1 MRSLLFVLEMVCLLP
16 ICLARPFVGVI
27 LWDWIAF
34 MNPHKLVWGFGTDW
48 PWAWMIFIVTILG
61 WTFGREPKRV
71 PMNPTSVLMI
81 LFVLGAT
88 AAMPFA
94 IAPWPAEYEGWM
106 RVLKM
111 FTFFIVT
118 AGLLTDKRRI
128 DGLIWIIAISMGYW
142 AIYQG
147 GASVLTLGHHKA
159 FGPPTTMI
167 QDNNAFAAAMLVVLP
182 LYNYLRLQT
191 RHKIVRHGLGV
202 VMVLALL
209 TALTS
214 YSRGALLGA
223 VAMAGM
229 MWWRSRSK
237 ILGIVL
243 IIMAVVAVLMFM
255 PEAWFA
261 RMYRIDHYHA
271 HGSAASRLYIWRVAW
286 LLALHHPLT
295 GAGFHATIFQS
306 VINTIVPGGN
316 HLAIHSVWFQVLG
329 ELGFPLF
336 FIWTGITVVGWR
348 NARRIE
354 RLARGHDDLR
364 WAEDLGRSMQSAIV
378 AYAVTGSF
386 LPIAYWD
393 IYFTTLLALQAAMM
407 VTKASLRREATE
419 ASDEAPWRRVG
430 LLPPP
435 KRPRPAVLPGRPAP
449 AA

>member
-1 MRSLLFVLEMVCLLP
+1 
-16 ICLARPFVGVI
+16 
-27 LWDWIAF
+27 
-34 MNPHKLVWGFGTDW
+34 
-48 PWAWMIFIVTILG
+48 
-61 WTFGREPKRV
+61 
-71 PMNPTSVLMI
+71 
-81 LFVLGAT
+81 
-88 AAMPFA
+88 
-94 IAPWPAEYEGWM
+94 
-106 RVLKM
+106 
-111 FTFFIVT
+111 
-118 AGLLTDKRRI
+118 
-128 DGLIWIIAISMGYW
+128 
-142 AIYQG
+142 
-147 GASVLTLGHHKA
+147 
-159 FGPPTTMI
+159 
-167 QDNNAFAAAMLVVLP
+167 VLP
-182 LYNYLRLQT
+182 LFNYLRLQA
-191 RHKIVRHGLGV
+191 RHKLVQRALGA
-202 VMVLALL
+202 VMALALL
-209 TALTS
+209 TALAS

-237 ILGIVL
+237 MLGIVL

-295 GAGFHATIFQS
+295 GAGFHATIYQS
-306 VINTIVPGGN
+306 VINTIVPNGR

-336 FIWTGITVVGWR
+336 FVWTGITVVGWR

-354 RLARGHDDLR
+354 RLARGHDNLR

-393 IYFTTLLALQAAMM
+393 IYFTTLLALQAAIM
-407 VTKASLRREATE
+407 VTEATLRREAAE
-419 ASDEAPWRRVG
+419 ASGEAPWRRGG

-435 KRPRPAVLPGRPAP
+435 KRPRPGALPGRPVP
-449 AA
+449 AG